1 MSANIRHAK
10 FAARILAQCKDSE
23 EVCVTVVEV
32 SRYLL
37 QCRSHN

>member
-23 EVCVTVVEV
+23 ELCMAAVEV
-32 SRYLL
+32 S
-37 QCRSHN
+37 S